1 MNHGN
6 PLTKLAYSIAEF
18 CQLVG
23 LGRTGAFKEIR
34 LQRLKAIKVGRRTL
48 IPAAEVMAWLER
60 MGATPAER
68 ATN

>member
-1 MNHGN
+1 MTQGN

-23 LGRTGAFKEIR
+23 LGRTGTFKEIR

-48 IPAAEVMAWLER
+48 IPAAEVLAWLER
-60 MGATPAER
+60 MGAAPAER